1 MVTLLEGLQ
10 SICHYCLR
18 DNTSPLSPVLSLKP
32 RITRSNSTPVVNAD
46 TLQSST
52 SSVQIFT
59 NLLHAFSVQSAPAS
73 EVPSVEVAKHIL
85 EAREGLLSVLPK
97 VLASLFSVWST
108 WSPQR
113 ADSNGQRLPSEWPL
127 NLMGSPKVGIFRA
140 LKLFYCR
147 NCCHGKKNGCL
158 PPQSWRETDVGN
170 EASCSEAVKESCVW
184 FSIPVR
190 ERSSSL
196 VLKTFFLLPFA
207 GYFSLKR
214 AGLRWHISG
223 LSEAWV
229 MSWPLVLIASV
240 GEETDK
246 VKKYISWRPFMRPF
260 APLRRGTSWRF
271 CLDVVSH
278 SFGYKLNCS

>member
-1 MVTLLEGLQ
+1 MNKSSAKLFFRRPTETDCCSNVPPDYVVTLLEGLQ

-147 NCCHGKKNGCL
+147 NCCHGKKMIACL
-158 PPQSWRETDVGN
+158 LRADVKQMWETRHRVRKLLKKVVCDFQSRFG
-170 EASCSEAVKESCVW
+170 SAV
-184 FSIPVR
+184 R
-190 ERSSSL
+190 
-196 VLKTFFLLPFA
+196 
-207 GYFSLKR
+207 
-214 AGLRWHISG
+214 H
-223 LSEAWV
+223 
-229 MSWPLVLIASV
+229 
-240 GEETDK
+240 
-246 VKKYISWRPFMRPF
+246 
-260 APLRRGTSWRF
+260 
-271 CLDVVSH
+271 
-278 SFGYKLNCS
+278 